1 MKTLLRWTF
10 IIAVCALLKVGIA
23 RAQESPKPDSNAS
36 VTIVTAGDISITKA
50 NGKTAV
56 VINFVP
62 GKATTGDTRITIT
75 GPYSIDA
82 NGGVKEVKG
91 PQGVELH
98 VLDHEELRLEAPEI
112 ATWEHTHK
120 FTEFTACSKIPTF
133 PACGHPVCDQF
144 GHPKDQC
151 RYNSESGC
159 ACVAPSGGPCAETAT
174 ETMQEQN
181 SNEHAKPPIQKAGN

>member
-1 MKTLLRWTF
+1 MKTQPRQTLAIT
-10 IIAVCALLKVGIA
+10 VSALLMLAIA
-23 RAQESPKPDSNAS
+23 PAQNAPKPDS

-50 NGKTAV
+50 DGKTAV

-62 GKATTGDTRITIT
+62 GKAASGDTRITIS
-75 GPYSIDA
+75 GPYSLDA

-98 VLDHEELRLEAPEI
+98 VLSHEELRLQAPEV
-112 ATWEHTHK
+112 AAWEHAHK
-120 FTEFTACSKIPTF
+120 FTEYSACGKIPAF

-159 ACVAPSGGPCAETAT
+159 ACVAPNGGPCADTASRKS
-174 ETMQEQN
+174 E
-181 SNEHAKPPIQKAGN
+181 KPEKTKLAEELTQGGGS

>member
-1 MKTLLRWTF
+1 MKTPLTWLYTLAAYTLLM
-10 IIAVCALLKVGIA
+10 VGIA
-23 RAQESPKPDSNAS
+23 SAQDAPKPDSGVS
-36 VTIVTAGDISITKA
+36 VTIITAGDISITKA

-62 GKATTGDTRITIT
+62 GKATTGDTRITIS
-75 GPYSIDA
+75 GPYSLDA
-82 NGGVKEVKG
+82 NGGVKETKG
-91 PQGVELH
+91 AQGTELR
-98 VLDHEELRLEAPEI
+98 VLSHEELRLEAPEI

-120 FTEFTACSKIPTF
+120 FTEYTACGKIPAF

-159 ACVAPSGGPCAETAT
+159 ACVAPNGGPCADSAEKKS
-174 ETMQEQN
+174 EKPN
-181 SNEHAKPPIQKAGN
+181 SAELAKERVQKEGS